1 MGKKRVYEIAKKEGV
16 TSTALLEAL
25 RAAGVEVKAAAS
37 TVDESLAKK
46 ALGSVSKNGASSDVK
61 DRGAENDGK
70 GKPGQSKEK
79 QSAKSEDTGKAGT
92 ASTGKRRRV
101 VIDAQASRRQREPL
115 RPPVQRKGRKGR
127 KRAQRVVEEEV
138 EEAPVERVEETV
150 RINSGSTVKDVAAK
164 LDVSVAEIIKELM
177 NLGEMA
183 SITQSLT
190 DEAMGQ
196 LAEKLEKSIEVV
208 HVSDETELEAVVED
222 SEEDLSDRPPVVVV
236 MGHVDHGKTSLLDAI
251 RETEVVEQEAGGITQ
266 HIGAY
271 QVHHGDKLVT
281 FLDTPGHEAFTAMR
295 ARGAKVTDVA
305 VVVVAADDGVKPQT
319 VEAIDHANA
328 AGVPILI
335 AVNKIDKEAAAPDKV
350 RTELASMGLNPEDWG
365 GDTVYCD
372 VSAKTKQG
380 IDNLLEMIILV
391 SEIQELKANV
401 DVPAS
406 GTVIESRL
414 DPGRG
419 AVATMLIQRGK
430 LHVGDALIVGANWA
444 KVRAMHSFTGQRIE
458 SAEPSTPVE
467 ILGFNSVP
475 SAGDHGHVVESE
487 REARLRAE
495 EVEYRIKAE
504 RIGRQAQHVSLEDLF
519 ERAKAGGIKQLNLVL
534 KTDVAGSLEA
544 LEDELAKT
552 PQDEIEINTVHKAVG
567 AINESDVMLAAA
579 SEGVVLAF
587 NVRPTTEARAAAERE
602 GVEIRTYTVIYKLV
616 DELKAAME
624 GLLEPE
630 EVEEDLGVAEV
641 REVFQ
646 SSRLGAI
653 AGCYVTDGKIPR
665 NARVRVVR
673 DGSIVYESRLASLKR
688 FKEDV
693 REVDSGFE
701 CGIVVEKFSDV
712 KKGDLLEA
720 FDIKKIER
728 RLS

>member
-1 MGKKRVYEIAKKEGV
+1 MGNKRVYEIAKKEGV
-16 TSTALLEAL
+16 TSTKLLEAL
-25 RAAGVEVKAAAS
+25 LAAGVEVKAAAS
-37 TVDESLAKK
+37 SVDESLARKV
-46 ALGSVSKNGASSDVK
+46 LESFSSDGGSTDER
-61 DRGAENDGK
+61 DRGAKNDAK
-70 GKPGQSKEK
+70 GDAIKSKEE
-79 QSAKSEDTGKAGT
+79 SGAKSVGAGKTGA
-92 ASTGKRRRV
+92 AATGKRRRV
-101 VIDAQASRRQREPL
+101 VIDAQASRRQREQL
-115 RPPVQRKGRKGR
+115 RPPTQRKGRKGR
-127 KRAQRVVEEEV
+127 KRAQRAVEKEV
-138 EEAPVERVEETV
+138 EEAPKEQAKETV
-150 RINSGSTVKDVAAK
+150 KINSGSTVKNVAEK
-164 LDVSVAEIIKELM
+164 LNISVAEIIKELM
-177 NLGEMA
+177 NMGEMA
-183 SITQSLT
+183 SITQSLS
-190 DEAMGQ
+190 DEAMEQ
-196 LAEKLEKSIEVV
+196 VSEKLERSIEIV
-208 HVSDETELEAVVED
+208 HVSDETELETVTED
-222 SEEDLSDRPPVVVV
+222 SPEDLSDRPPVVVV

-251 RETEVVEQEAGGITQ
+251 RETEVVEEEAGGITQ

-335 AVNKIDKEAAAPDKV
+335 AINKIDKEAAAQDKV
-350 RTELASMGLNPEDWG
+350 RTELSSMGLNPEDWG

-372 VSAKTKQG
+372 VSAKSKQG
-380 IDNLLEMIILV
+380 LDNLLEMIILV
-391 SEIQELKANV
+391 SELQELKANAN
-401 DVPAS
+401 VPAS

-419 AVATMLIQRGK
+419 AVATMLIQRGE

-444 KVRAMHSFTGQRIE
+444 KVRAMHEFTGQRID
-458 SAEPSTPVE
+458 SAGPSTPVE
-467 ILGFNSVP
+467 ILGFDSVP
-475 SAGDHGHVVESE
+475 AAGDHGHVVESE
-487 REARLRAE
+487 REARKRAE
-495 EVEYRIKAE
+495 VVEQRIKAE
-504 RIGRQAQHVSLEDLF
+504 RIGRQVQHVSLEDLF
-519 ERAKAGGIKQLNLVL
+519 ERAKAGAIKKLNLVL

-544 LEDELAKT
+544 LEDELAKL

-579 SEGVVLAF
+579 SDGVVLAF

-602 GVEIRTYTVIYKLV
+602 GIEIRTYTVIYKLV
-616 DELKAAME
+616 EELRAAME

-630 EVEEDLGVAEV
+630 EIEEDLGVAEV
-641 REVFQ
+641 REMFR

-653 AGCYVTDGKIPR
+653 AGCYVTDGKISR

-673 DGSIVYESRLASLKR
+673 DGSIVYEGRLASLKR
-688 FKEDV
+688 FKDDV

-701 CGIVVEKFSDV
+701 CGIVVENFSDV
-712 KKGDLLEA
+712 KEGDVLEA
-720 FDIKKIER
+720 FDTKKIER